1 MSLPFDVRLHKG
13 DEIKTVEVDV
23 DAVDAQRARA
33 VAEEQYP
40 GWVASTATLLLKPFV
55 TTLRSAATGETTT
68 LELWARDVMGAK
80 RIGEARLGAG
90 WEMTACTER

>member
-1 MSLPFDVRLHKG
+1 MSLPFAVRLHKG

-55 TTLRSAATGETTT
+55 TTLRNADTGETTI
-68 LELWARDVMGAK
+68 LDLWARDVMDAK
-80 RIGEARLGAG
+80 RIGEARLGSG
-90 WEMTACTER
+90 WEMTACSER